1 MKYLTRKLG
10 MLAWA
15 LFFLTGAQ
23 GMAAEKKDVCVTAYI
38 EKGSPM
44 PYATTA
50 TVMSGSELNTVVG
63 GGAKFQPY
71 LTYAVIVWPDNRVNI
86 LTLSPRSMGVLPLFD
101 TLVEDQYGKK
111 WNIKSDHWFCYTQK
125 DIESWNYQK

>member
-10 MLAWA
+10 MLVWT
-15 LFFLTGAQ
+15 LFFLTGTQA
-23 GMAAEKKDVCVTAYI
+23 MAAEKKDACVTAYI
-38 EKGSPM
+38 EEGSPM

-71 LTYAVIVWPDNRVNI
+71 LTYTVIVWPDNHVNI
-86 LTLSPRSMGVLPLFD
+86 LTLPSRSMGILPLFD
-101 TLVEDQYGKK
+101 TIVEDQYGKK
-111 WNIKSDHWFCYTQK
+111 WHIKSDHWFCY
-125 DIESWNYQK
+125 